1 MIHYEVVVENG
12 SRSKQWIENEEEKQE
27 EEDSEGKDEARPNAL
42 TFYYSWRFQVT
53 VDSSSLSCIVDHD
66 QDR

>member
-1 MIHYEVVVENG
+1 MVHYEVVFENG
-12 SRSKQWIENEEEKQE
+12 ARSKQRIENEEEKQE

-42 TFYYSWRFQVT
+42 IFHYSRRFQVT
-53 VDSSSLSCIVDHD
+53 VESYSLSCIVDHD